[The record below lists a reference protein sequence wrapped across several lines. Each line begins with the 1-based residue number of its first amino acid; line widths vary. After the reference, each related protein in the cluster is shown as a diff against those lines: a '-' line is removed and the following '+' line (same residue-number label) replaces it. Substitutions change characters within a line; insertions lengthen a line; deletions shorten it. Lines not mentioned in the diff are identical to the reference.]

1 MIVSRSAHGH
11 VSGAFATKAKQP
23 VRYALITAAPYRGPP
38 PPTPKS
44 SRRSNSDSQ
53 SGTAVLEAD
62 SGPSWPRK
70 IALTIVPESAAAVS
84 ACRIHG
90 GSVKMMMANA
100 RADDEEEDAENSR
113 ATVASVATAVATAV
127 AAAAGLELLRP
138 LWGVVADAVTV
149 TGVVT
154 AAA

>member
-44 SRRSNSDSQ
+44 SRRRSSDSQ

-84 ACRIHG
+84 ACRTHG

-113 ATVASVATAVATAV
+113 ATVDAVAVAVATAVATAV
-127 AAAAGLELLRP
+127 AAALVLSCCDRCGEWLQTR
-138 LWGVVADAVTV
+138 
-149 TGVVT
+149 
-154 AAA
+154 

>member
-84 ACRIHG
+84 ACRTHG

-113 ATVASVATAVATAV
+113 ATAAAVATAVATAV

-138 LWGVVADAVTV
+138 LWGVVAGAVTV